1 MAEYLNYYMI
11 RLFVIFFLISTYLDA
26 QQNFRVWRDIND
38 RTVRAKFIAV
48 NGSYVLLERES
59 DRMKMTFPISQLSE
73 YDQKKILGYSGSNS
87 GSSRAKSMN
96 INDYKGIL
104 LRSKKWTNQVGG
116 RYQKFFFSFKLDK
129 VDNDRDG
136 SPEGSKVI
144 VQQLWY
150 GGRENNIKSKII
162 DEHACVG
169 SWTVNEDGRLEI
181 RLGKCY
187 PDKDAQLYY
196 YNYSQY
202 SHRDWTDGGYPPRN
216 LCSNK
221 RAHAHNSSCGC
232 PFQGNGVWRYD
243 KNSKSFRGS
252 SDNDSWQASIYPI

>member
-1 MAEYLNYYMI
+1 MI
-11 RLFVIFFLISTYLDA
+11 RLAIIFFLFSTYLAA
-26 QQNFRVWRDIND
+26 QEQYRVWRDIND
-38 RTVRAKFIAV
+38 RTVRARFIAV
-48 NGSYVLLERES
+48 KGRYVLLERES
-59 DRMKMTFPISQLSE
+59 DRMKMTFPISQLSQ
-73 YDQKKILGYSGSNS
+73 YDRNRIPGYSGKAIA
-87 GSSRAKSMN
+87 SSKSKSRS

-104 LRSKKWTNQVGG
+104 LRPKKWTNQVGG

-150 GGRENNIKSKII
+150 GGRENNIKSKVI
-162 DEHACVG
+162 DEHVCVG
-169 SWTVNEDGRLEI
+169 SWTVNEFGRLDI
-181 RLGKCY
+181 RLGKCF
-187 PDKDAQLYY
+187 PDKDSRLYY

-202 SHRDWTDGGYPPRN
+202 DHRDWADAGYPPRT
-216 LCSNK
+216 LCGNK
-221 RAHAHNSSCGC
+221 RAHPHNSSCGC
-232 PFQGNGVWRYD
+232 PFQGNAVWRYD